1 MANFKENDWEWNG
14 NKFSVK
20 EGQFVTSLDSIV
32 SKCGKGITIQNVRT
46 ALLRFEKL
54 GFLTNKST
62 KTGRLIS
69 IVNWEFYQH
78 DVEQYSKDSNKDL
91 TKSQQRANKD
101 LTPNKESNKDKKEKK
116 NKYAQ
121 QVERLWSIY
130 PNKKGKAQAIKQL
143 PKLIDKYGYEV
154 IERCV
159 VAYSNE
165 CKGKESKYIKHGS
178 TFFNGG
184 YLDYID
190 ASAQEESSMQAKG
203 PYIDQETGEII
214 YREKINKRNILDEN
228 GYMSIDAL

>member
-14 NKFSVK
+14 SKFFVK
-20 EGQFVTSLDSIV
+20 EGQFVTSLDNIV
-32 SKCGKGITIQNVRT
+32 NRCGKGITIQNVRT

-78 DVEQYSKDSNKDL
+78 DVEQYNKDSNKDL

-101 LTPNKESNKDKKEKK
+101 LTPNKESNKDKNDK
-116 NKYAQ
+116 NNKIHAQ
-121 QVERLWSIY
+121 QVEQLWALY

-143 PKLIDKYGYEV
+143 PKLIHKYGYEV

-159 VAYSNE
+159 IAYSNE
-165 CKGKESKYIKHGS
+165 CKGKDSKYIKHGS

-184 YLDYID
+184 YMDYLE
-190 ASAQEESSMQAKG
+190 SKLPQERSKG
-203 PYIDQETGEII
+203 PYIDQDTGEVI
-214 YREKINKRNILDEN
+214 YRNRNNAGNTLDKN
-228 GYMSIDAL
+228 GYMKIDAL